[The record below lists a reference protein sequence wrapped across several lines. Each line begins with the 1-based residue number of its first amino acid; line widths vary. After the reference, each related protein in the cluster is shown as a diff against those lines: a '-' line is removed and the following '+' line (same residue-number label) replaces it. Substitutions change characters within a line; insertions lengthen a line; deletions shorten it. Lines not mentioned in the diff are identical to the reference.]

1 MIEENSSKYFFIV
14 FCLKVKLFVIFG
26 YFMECRVRYIVLNL
40 LLWGKLE
47 IYSWMVVVIFLKIIL
62 IFFRRRVLYIDLD
75 I

>member
-1 MIEENSSKYFFIV
+1 MIEDRSSKYFFIV
-14 FCLKVKLFVIFG
+14 FCLKVKLFVNFG
-26 YFMECRVRYIVLNL
+26 YFMECRVNYIVLNL